1 MCEAFSRL
9 QGVTTSATS
18 LHAPLDI
25 DPVRLPALLKP
36 VIEAER
42 DRSDE
47 IRKAT
52 PTLVGALRSAGAFR
66 LLSPQELG
74 GFELPLASALG
85 IYEEFGRIDAS
96 TGLLVWNANFGLC
109 AAYLPEAGVDR
120 IWGDDP
126 DPVIANSGRPLPAK
140 PVEGGF
146 RLTGRWDLLTGVDS
160 AEWISLIAFVQDG
173 DQPRLTDAGVLDLR
187 VFFLPRDQVQ
197 VLDSW
202 HTTGVRGSGS
212 AGVVLDDVFV
222 PDDSVLELGGP
233 ARLDGPLY
241 RIPAASL
248 VIPGCAAVVLGV
260 ARGAVDEV
268 VRLVGEKRGMDGNL
282 LSAQLRVQSAIA
294 AADASLRAAKLLLL
308 SAAGD
313 LDTAA
318 AAGSEPGLELRGAL
332 HAAMAHAGQ
341 VSREV
346 LVAMYEL
353 GSSTSLYT
361 GNRLEHVFRDGMA
374 AMQHGNV
381 APMHFEL
388 AGRVLLGLDP
398 ASPIV

>member
-1 MCEAFSRL
+1 
-9 QGVTTSATS
+9 VTTSAAY

-25 DPVRLPALLKP
+25 DPVQLPAMLKP

-42 DRSDE
+42 ERSDE

-52 PTLVGALRSAGAFR
+52 PTLVQSLRSAGAFR

-74 GFELPLASALG
+74 GFELPLASVLG

-96 TGLLVWNANFGLC
+96 TGLLVWNANFGCC
-109 AAYLPEAGVDR
+109 AAYLPKSGADR
-120 IWGDDP
+120 IWGHDP
-126 DPVIANSGRPLPAK
+126 DPMMANSGRPLPAK

-146 RLTGRWDLLTGVDS
+146 RLTGRWDLVTGVDS
-160 AEWISLIAFVQDG
+160 AEWISVIALVHDG

-202 HTTGVRGSGS
+202 YTSGVRGSGS
-212 AGVVLDDVFV
+212 ASVVLDDVFV
-222 PDDSVLELGGP
+222 PADSVLELGVP
-233 ARLDGPLY
+233 ARIDRPLY

-248 VIPGCAAVVLGV
+248 ILGGCAAVVLGV
-260 ARGAVDEV
+260 ARGAIDEV
-268 VRLVGEKRGMDGNL
+268 MRLVGEKRGMDGNL
-282 LSAQLRVQSAIA
+282 LSGQLRVQSAIG

-313 LDTAA
+313 LDAAA
-318 AAGSEPGLELRGAL
+318 AAGSEPGVEIRGVL
-332 HAAMAHAGQ
+332 HAAMAHAGR

-361 GNRLEHVFRDGMA
+361 ANRLEHIFRDGMA
-374 AMQHGNV
+374 AVQHGNV